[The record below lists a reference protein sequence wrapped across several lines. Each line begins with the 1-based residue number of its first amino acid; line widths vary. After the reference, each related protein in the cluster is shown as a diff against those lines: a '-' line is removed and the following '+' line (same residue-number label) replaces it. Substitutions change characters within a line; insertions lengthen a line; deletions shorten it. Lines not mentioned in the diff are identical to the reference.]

1 VVQSFDRPTRIIQ
14 VLEDLDGEHGIEE
27 VGLPGQIVDI
37 ALDVGIPRGI
47 DVEPHI
53 AGCRHV
59 LPVRRRF
66 GADVEDKSRLQ
77 ATKLA
82 AKLAIERQ
90 TVD

>member
-1 VVQSFDRPTRIIQ
+1 
-14 VLEDLDGEHGIEE
+14 
-27 VGLPGQIVDI
+27 
-37 ALDVGIPRGI
+37 LDVGIPRGI